1 MAADAIDSVRI
12 AKLSSRLFLVISD
25 ARVGLSPLAFARR
38 RVSMIVVLDSA
49 QHVAPA
55 ASHAW
60 LELTR

>member
-1 MAADAIDSVRI
+1 
-12 AKLSSRLFLVISD
+12 VISD

-49 QHVAPA
+49 RHAAPA